1 MYYVQAIGKHFFRH
15 GTEECSD
22 CLLVPVAQPGQHP
35 PPLGMNWVVAT
46 LVSAFF
52 LGVYELAIKHAVR
65 DNAVLPVLFL
75 ANVCSAA
82 VWLTLLA
89 IQRTHPAA
97 LPEMFL
103 VAPLSPFQHA
113 QLFLKSFI
121 VAASWVCTYFAVKH
135 LPLSIASPIRASAPI
150 WTTIGALVFLA
161 ERPSLLELLGVA
173 ITLASF
179 VLLSLAGRREGVHFH
194 TNQWV
199 WWSFAGAVLGA
210 TSMLYDKYLLGR
222 AGYAVSTVQAWF
234 VIYLAVLFLPL
245 AVGWKYRWWQRNPFH
260 WRWSV
265 LLLSISLLIA
275 DFVYFT
281 ALRDPHALVSLVSS
295 LRRGSTLVAFGGS
308 ILFYGEHQDRWKFL
322 AVVGVLGGIAL
333 TLMG

>member
-1 MYYVQAIGKHFFRH
+1 
-15 GTEECSD
+15 
-22 CLLVPVAQPGQHP
+22 
-35 PPLGMNWVVAT
+35 MNWIVGT

-52 LGVYELAIKHAVR
+52 LGVYELSIKHAVR

-82 VWLTLLA
+82 VWLALLA
-89 IQRTHPAA
+89 VQQVHPTA
-97 LPEMFL
+97 LPDMFL
-103 VAPLSPFQHA
+103 VASLTPFQHA

-121 VAASWVCTYFAVKH
+121 VATSWVCTYFAVKH

-150 WTTIGALVFLA
+150 WTTIGALALLA
-161 ERPSLLELLGVA
+161 ERPTWLEMLGVA
-173 ITLASF
+173 VTLASF

-194 TNQWV
+194 TNKWV

-222 AGYAVSTVQAWF
+222 AGFAVSTVQAWF
-234 VIYLAVLFLPL
+234 VIYLALLFLPL
-245 AVGWKYRWWQRNPFH
+245 AVGWKLRWWQRNEFH

-265 LLLSISLLIA
+265 PMLSVSLLIA
-275 DFVYFT
+275 DFVYFK
-281 ALRDPHALVSLVSS
+281 ALRDPEALVTLVSS
-295 LRRGSTLVAFGGS
+295 LRRASTLVAFAGG
-308 ILFYGEHQDRWKFL
+308 IMFYGEHQDRWKFL
-322 AVVGVLGGIAL
+322 AVLGVLGGIVL